1 MEEMVPGVDDVQPS
15 TYETD
20 EEEFGVDDTHEVIV
34 PSHDDDEDV
43 SSHESKVVDAIRQ
56 QEYETD
62 EEEFEDISGPGTG
75 GPCHHYGGGAPH
87 YQINTRA
94 CGQSGQSSLQ
104 EGSKQ
109 IKPHSKQ
116 KKKKQSSLSG
126 NQEYNLG
133 YFNLWWNRMLREA
146 LKEEAA
152 EKKEK
157 EDNMNSLRL
166 RRLLMN
172 DTHTDQDSVQRPVR
186 RTSKIRGGNMKSEKT
201 SYERPTLSKFQSA
214 NQDSDCQD
222 ILLGVGTF
230 EHDDEGGNSGKRLK
244 FSQEIR
250 GGRPEVPSVNV
261 TYEHSQASQHI
272 QDIQDNTTGGDNNSI
287 KTDLGPGLSAGIT
300 VDTVLLGALGESE
313 SIGNF

>member
-1 MEEMVPGVDDVQPS
+1 
-15 TYETD
+15 
-20 EEEFGVDDTHEVIV
+20 
-34 PSHDDDEDV
+34 
-43 SSHESKVVDAIRQ
+43 
-56 QEYETD
+56 
-62 EEEFEDISGPGTG
+62 
-75 GPCHHYGGGAPH
+75 
-87 YQINTRA
+87 
-94 CGQSGQSSLQ
+94 
-104 EGSKQ
+104 
-109 IKPHSKQ
+109 
-116 KKKKQSSLSG
+116 
-126 NQEYNLG
+126 
-133 YFNLWWNRMLREA
+133 
-146 LKEEAA
+146 
-152 EKKEK
+152 
-157 EDNMNSLRL
+157 
-166 RRLLMN
+166 
-172 DTHTDQDSVQRPVR
+172 
-186 RTSKIRGGNMKSEKT
+186 MKSEKI
-201 SYERPTLSKFQSA
+201 SYEQPTLSRFQSA